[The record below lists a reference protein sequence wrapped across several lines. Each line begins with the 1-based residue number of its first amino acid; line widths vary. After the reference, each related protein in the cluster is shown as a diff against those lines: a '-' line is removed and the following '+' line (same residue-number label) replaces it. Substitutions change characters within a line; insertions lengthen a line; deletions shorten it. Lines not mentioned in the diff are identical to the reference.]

1 MDPKDAWK
9 HLYIIMA
16 FWTLLMLAD
25 AFLVFGRPQRISY
38 TEFKAEV
45 AGGRVTEVAV
55 SKKLLRGEIRPAA
68 GEKARPFEALRV
80 DDPELLRDLQAHRV
94 KVTGAEDTSLWSTAW
109 PWLLPALFAVFLIG
123 RRFSSAGQGRFLSVG
138 QSKAKIYMEKEVK
151 VRFSDVAGVDEA
163 KEELQEVIE
172 FLRAP
177 EKFRRLGGKIPKG
190 ILLVGPPGT
199 GKTLLARAVA
209 GEASVTFFTISGS
222 EFVEL
227 FVGVGA
233 ARVRDLFNQAR
244 EKAPCIIFIDELDAL
259 GKVRGVGPMV
269 HEEREQTL
277 NQLLVELD
285 GFDPRIGVI
294 LMAATNRPEILDP
307 ALLRAGRFDRH
318 VLVDRPDKNGRLA
331 ILKVHAREI
340 PLESEAHLEVIAGM
354 TPGMVGADM
363 ANILNE
369 AALLA
374 VRRGKE
380 KVGPAELDEAVERI
394 IAGLE
399 KKNRI
404 LNPKEK
410 ERVAT
415 HECGHALIGLA
426 LGGDPIKKI
435 SVIPRGISALG
446 YTIQL
451 PTEDRFLMTKSEL
464 ENKLAVLFGGRVAE
478 ELVYEELSTGAQ
490 DDLIKATDI
499 ARTMVK
505 AYGMSRN
512 LGHVAFDRPASQQF
526 LQVPASLGGEYSEEV
541 LREID
546 SEVRWTLDEQ
556 YARATRIL
564 RSQLSALRRASSALL
579 AHETLTGEELATLV
593 KPSAGSLDTKEDGEA
608 PQSTERSRTP
618 SGELGHV
625 APPRGSLA
633 A

>member
-1 MDPKDAWK
+1 LRETEVLVDPKNVFK
-9 HLYIIMA
+9 QSYILIV
-16 FWTLLMLAD
+16 FWSVLLLAEL
-25 AFLVFGRPQRISY
+25 FLSLGRPRRISY

-45 AGGRVTEVAV
+45 AAGRVSDVAV
-55 SKKLLRGEIRPAA
+55 SPKLVRGQIRPGA
-68 GEKARPFEALRV
+68 GEKAARPFEALRV
-80 DDPELLRDLQAHRV
+80 DDPELLRDLQAHGV
-94 KVTGAEDTSLWSTAW
+94 KVAGAEDSSFWSAVW
-109 PWLLPALFAVFLIG
+109 PWLIPGFFLLFFLG
-123 RRFSSAGQGRFLSVG
+123 RRLPFGGQERFLTVG
-138 QSKAKIYMEKEVK
+138 QSKAKIYMEKDVK
-151 VRFSDVAGVDEA
+151 VRFADVAGVDEA

-172 FLRAP
+172 FLRTP

-209 GEASVTFFTISGS
+209 GEANVPFFTISGS

-259 GKVRGVGPMV
+259 GKVRGVGPMA

-331 ILKVHAREI
+331 ILRVHVRDI
-340 PLESEAHLEVIAGM
+340 PLESEEHLEVIAGM
-354 TPGMVGADM
+354 TAGMVGADM
-363 ANILNE
+363 ANIVNE

-380 KVGPAELDEAVERI
+380 RVGPSELDEAVERI

-415 HECGHALIGLA
+415 HECGHALVALA
-426 LGGDPIKKI
+426 LGGDQIKKI

-464 ENKLAVLFGGRVAE
+464 ENKLATLFGGRVAE
-478 ELVYEELSTGAQ
+478 ELVYQELSTGAQ

-499 ARTMVK
+499 ARSMVR
-505 AYGMSRN
+505 AYGMSRK
-512 LGHVAFDRPASQQF
+512 LGHIGFDRPGSPQ
-526 LQVPASLGGEYSEEV
+526 LLDVPAYAHAEYSEEI

-564 RSQLSALRRASSALL
+564 RSQLPTLRRASAALL
-579 AHETLTGEELATLV
+579 ARETL
-593 KPSAGSLDTKEDGEA
+593 
-608 PQSTERSRTP
+608 
-618 SGELGHV
+618 SGED
-625 APPRGSLA
+625 LA
-633 A
+633 AIVEDVTHSIEASEVTGSPQGPEQPHPLAA

>member
-399 KKNRI
+399 
-404 LNPKEK
+404 
-410 ERVAT
+410 
-415 HECGHALIGLA
+415 
-426 LGGDPIKKI
+426 
-435 SVIPRGISALG
+435 
-446 YTIQL
+446 
-451 PTEDRFLMTKSEL
+451 
-464 ENKLAVLFGGRVAE
+464 
-478 ELVYEELSTGAQ
+478 
-490 DDLIKATDI
+490 
-499 ARTMVK
+499 
-505 AYGMSRN
+505 
-512 LGHVAFDRPASQQF
+512 
-526 LQVPASLGGEYSEEV
+526 
-541 LREID
+541 
-546 SEVRWTLDEQ
+546 
-556 YARATRIL
+556 
-564 RSQLSALRRASSALL
+564 
-579 AHETLTGEELATLV
+579 
-593 KPSAGSLDTKEDGEA
+593 
-608 PQSTERSRTP
+608 
-618 SGELGHV
+618 
-625 APPRGSLA
+625 
-633 A
+633 

>member
-55 SKKLLRGEIRPAA
+55 SKKLLRGEIRPVA

>member
-55 SKKLLRGEIRPAA
+55 SKKLLRGEIRPGA

-80 DDPELLRDLQAHRV
+80 DDPELLRDLQAHGV

-499 ARTMVK
+499 ARSMVK

-608 PQSTERSRTP
+608 PQSTERSRSP
-618 SGELGHV
+618 SGELGDV

>member
-564 RSQLSALRRASSALL
+564 RSQLPALRRASSALL

>member
-80 DDPELLRDLQAHRV
+80 DDPELLRDLQAHGV

-499 ARTMVK
+499 ARSMVK

>member
-55 SKKLLRGEIRPAA
+55 SKKLLRGEIRPGA

-564 RSQLSALRRASSALL
+564 RSQLPALRRASSALL